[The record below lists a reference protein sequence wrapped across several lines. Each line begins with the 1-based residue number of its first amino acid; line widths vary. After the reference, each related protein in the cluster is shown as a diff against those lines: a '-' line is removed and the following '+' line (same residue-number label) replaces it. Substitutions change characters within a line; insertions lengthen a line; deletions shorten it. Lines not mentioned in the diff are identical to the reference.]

1 MIYYGANRKIYT
13 MGAMIKSGAEGEIY
27 TVENAPQLC
36 AKVLKD
42 GVEANSREAKHR
54 TLLKM
59 MRNPPK
65 GSYTNPGHYTPQGG
79 GKKRLDLLNMPRRC
93 TDRRGR

>member
-59 MRNPPK
+59 MRTPQRDPIQIQDIILPK
-65 GSYTNPGHYTPQGG
+65 GGQ
-79 GKKRLDLLNMPRRC
+79 KKIGF
-93 TDRRGR
+93 T